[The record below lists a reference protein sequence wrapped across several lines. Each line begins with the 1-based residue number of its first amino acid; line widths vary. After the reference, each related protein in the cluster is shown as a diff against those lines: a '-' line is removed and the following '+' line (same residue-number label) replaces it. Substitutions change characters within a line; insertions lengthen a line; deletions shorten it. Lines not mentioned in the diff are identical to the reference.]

1 MLRRAIQPIRLTR
14 PLHTRPASTKSYLGR
29 LKQRYPSADPP
40 SLFISFLILHELTAI
55 LPLSILFGT
64 FHYLGIGAG
73 IVAWTL
79 SESEST
85 TQPSLEQEDAGK
97 WTKEGA
103 RIKVREWM
111 KEGEDQ
117 AERMGRRYGW
127 FGWEKES
134 REERIE
140 RKKRLEDEPARSVSK
155 ELSNES
161 LKVSGDVANLV
172 AAYLVVKALLPL
184 RILVSLR
191 LSPTLANVI
200 VKRFKGLRAKGAKML
215 KRNQSTVSH

>member
-14 PLHTRPASTKSYLGR
+14 PLHIRPASTKSYLGR

-85 TQPSLEQEDAGK
+85 TQPSLEQEQAGK

-103 RIKVREWM
+103 RIRVREWM

-140 RKKRLEDEPARSVSK
+140 RKKRLEDEPARDVLK

-172 AAYLVVKALLPL
+172 AAYLVVKVSSRSHSSSLPGRDLTTSLLL
-184 RILVSLR
+184 
-191 LSPTLANVI
+191 
-200 VKRFKGLRAKGAKML
+200 
-215 KRNQSTVSH
+215 